1 MFLFYTDLL
10 KRQVMDRHGRF
21 LGYPFDF
28 TLLFQEAYPRLTGMI
43 LRRGW
48 WWNPK
53 YYFIP
58 WVEVQLVNH
67 HFQLRLPL
75 ESLQSEANGPE
86 GHVTVRQDILD
97 QQVLDTYNRRVVR
110 VNDVHFLQV
119 HNEMRL
125 AHVDVGLRG
134 MVRRL
139 GWEKVLDFVVGLI
152 NRDTD
157 YLTHEALIAWKY
169 VQPLPTS
176 PMKGAI
182 QLNVPQNELRSI
194 PPADLGQILTEL
206 DPHPR
211 EALFKALDRATQ
223 AGIFVELESKM
234 QLDLLQDL
242 DSRVALELMD
252 RLPTDEA
259 ADLLSAMNRRD
270 SDRLLMQMDNK
281 RAQTLSGLLEH
292 RSDSAGGLMTTE
304 MTLLPEGITVAEA
317 IERVKATTGKS
328 ETIYDACIIDDKN
341 HLQGMVTLR
350 TLLISDP
357 LKPISEV
364 MTQKPVHVH
373 VNASA
378 KEVAYVID
386 KYNFLAV
393 PVVDDDNII
402 QGIITI
408 DDVLSMVIEATW
420 GDKTGLL

>member
-10 KRQVMDRHGRF
+10 KRQVLDRHGRF
-21 LGYPFDF
+21 LGYPSDF

-48 WWNPK
+48 WWKPA
-53 YYFIP
+53 YYFVP
-58 WVEVQLVNH
+58 WAEVQQINS
-67 HFQLRLPL
+67 HFQLRLSL
-75 ESLQSEANGPE
+75 ESLKANDLGPE
-86 GHVTVRQDILD
+86 GHVAVRQDILD

-119 HNEMRL
+119 HHEMRL

-139 GWEKVLDFVVGLI
+139 GWEKVVDFFVRLI
-152 NRDTD
+152 NRNAE

-182 QLNVPQNELRSI
+182 QLNVPQKDLRSI

-206 DPHPR
+206 DTNPR
-211 EALFKALDRATQ
+211 EALFKAIDPALQAT
-223 AGIFVELESKM
+223 IFVELESKI
-234 QLDLLQDL
+234 QLDLLHDL
-242 DSRVALELMD
+242 DPRVALELME
-252 RLPTDEA
+252 RLPSDEA

-270 SDRLLMQMDNK
+270 ADRLLMQMDNK

-304 MTLLPEGITVAEA
+304 MILLPDNITVTEA
-317 IERVKATTGKS
+317 IERVKATTGKA
-328 ETIYDACIIDDKN
+328 ETIYDAYIVDEQN

-357 LKPISEV
+357 LKLVADV
-364 MTQKPVHVH
+364 MTKKPVHVH

-393 PVVDDDNII
+393 PVVDDTNVM

-420 GDKTGLL
+420 GEKTGLL

>member
-48 WWNPK
+48 WWNPQ

-75 ESLQSEANGPE
+75 ESLQAEASGPE

-119 HNEMRL
+119 HSELRL

-139 GWEKVLDFVVGLI
+139 GWEKVVDFTVRMI
-152 NRDTD
+152 NSDTD

-182 QLNVPQNELRSI
+182 QLNVPQKELRSI
-194 PPADLGQILTEL
+194 PPADLGQILKEL

-223 AGIFVELESKM
+223 AGIFVELDSKM

-242 DSRVALELMD
+242 DPRVALELMD

-304 MTLLPEGITVAEA
+304 MTLLPETITVAEA
-317 IERVKATTGKS
+317 IERLKAATGKA
-328 ETIYDACIIDDKN
+328 ETIYDAYIIDDKN
-341 HLQGMVTLR
+341 HLLGMVTLR

-357 LKPISEV
+357 LKHVSEV
-364 MTQKPVHVH
+364 MTRKPVHVH

-386 KYNFLAV
+386 KYNSLAV
-393 PVVDDDNII
+393 PVVDDDTVI

-420 GDKTGLL
+420 GEKTGLL

>member
-10 KRQVMDRHGRF
+10 KREVLDRHGRF
-21 LGYPFDF
+21 LGYPYDF

-48 WWNPK
+48 WWNPH
-53 YYFIP
+53 YYYVP
-58 WVEVQLVNH
+58 WSEIQQINS

-75 ESLQSEANGPE
+75 ESLHMGDGGHE
-86 GHVTVRQDILD
+86 GHVTVRRDILD
-97 QQVLDTYNRRVVR
+97 QQVLDTFNRRVVR

-119 HNEMRL
+119 HHELRL

-139 GWEKVLDFVVGLI
+139 GWGRFVDFFVRLF
-152 NRDTD
+152 NAHAD
-157 YLTHEALIAWKY
+157 YLTHESLIAWKY
-169 VQPLPTS
+169 VQPLAVTA
-176 PMKGAI
+176 MKGALS
-182 QLNVPQNELRSI
+182 LNVPQHELRSI
-194 PPADLGQILTEL
+194 PPADLSAILTEL
-206 DPHPR
+206 DPFQR

-223 AGIFVELESKM
+223 ASIFVELDSKM
-234 QLDLLQDL
+234 QLDLLSEL
-242 DSRVALELMD
+242 DPKVALELME
-252 RLPTDEA
+252 RLPSDEA
-259 ADLLSAMNRRD
+259 ADLLSVMNRRD
-270 SDRLLMQMDNK
+270 ADRLLMQMDNK

-304 MTLLPEGITVAEA
+304 MTLLPESVTVAEA
-317 IERVKATTGKS
+317 IERVKATTGKA
-328 ETIYDACIIDDKN
+328 ETIYDTYIVDEGH
-341 HLQGMVTLR
+341 HLLGMVTLR

-357 LKPISEV
+357 LKLVSEV
-364 MTQKPVHVH
+364 MTKKPIHVH

-393 PVVDDDNII
+393 PVVDDENVMH
-402 QGIITI
+402 GIITI

-420 GDKTGLL
+420 GEKTGLL